1 VARAGRGRACGVGRR
16 WCPRKVWGDST
27 MWFQWMLTVATL
39 AGANMLGVI
48 KQRVKDLANS
58 FLSVL
63 TSSKPQSINFLVEG
77 VVVLL
82 LEYLGRS
89 SG

>member
-1 VARAGRGRACGVGRR
+1 
-16 WCPRKVWGDST
+16 

>member
-1 VARAGRGRACGVGRR
+1 
-16 WCPRKVWGDST
+16 
-27 MWFQWMLTVATL
+27 
-39 AGANMLGVI
+39 
-48 KQRVKDLANS
+48 LANS

-63 TSSKPQSINFLVEG
+63 TSSKPQSINFLIEG